1 MMPVVW
7 RYAAIE
13 ATCREAEPA
22 EAWLAPRERQVYGG
36 LRRPERRCEWLAAR
50 ILAKRLVGERFQPT
64 PAPIPPARIEIDS
77 GDGRTR
83 RQRPQI
89 LVDGRPLD
97 WRLSIAHS
105 GRSLLVALVDS
116 GRPGVGV
123 DLLGPVDCGRGF
135 AELWFTPLER
145 RWLAVEPR
153 LWPVAWAIKEAAYKA
168 TNRGE
173 AFRPRAFEVLPAP
186 GGGFACALRGRRP
199 GMLRRLSVW
208 RTPGDETAV
217 LALYDSRIPSADGGC
232 HD

>member
-1 MMPVVW
+1 MW
-7 RYAAIE
+7 RYAAIDT
-13 ATCREAEPA
+13 TCREAEPA
-22 EAWLAPRERQVYGG
+22 EAWLTPRERQVYGG

-50 ILAKRLVGERFQPT
+50 ILAKRLVGERFRRRL
-64 PAPIPPARIEIDS
+64 APIPPARIEIDS

-105 GRSLLVALVDS
+105 GRSLLVALIDS

-123 DLLGPVDCGRGF
+123 DLLAPVDCGRGF
-135 AELWFTPLER
+135 AEMWFTPVER
-145 RWLAVEPR
+145 RWLAVEPQ

-173 AFRPRAFEVLPAP
+173 AFRPRAFEVLPE
-186 GGGFACALRGRRP
+186 CRRRLRLRALRSSAWPAPPPFGMAHAWRRD
-199 GMLRRLSVW
+199 
-208 RTPGDETAV
+208 GDACP
-217 LALYDSRIPSADGGC
+217 YDSAFFADGGC